1 LPELA
6 KPAPKPQRFVV
17 IGDYGQDGPDE
28 ALVASLV
35 NRLNPDFVLTVGD
48 NNYPDGLASTIDA
61 NVGKHF
67 QQFIGGYRG
76 EFGPGS
82 PVNRFW
88 PSPGN
93 HDWGREGLQAYLDYF
108 ELPGNERY
116 YDLQIGNVHLFAL
129 DSQLAEPDGTSE
141 DSVQAQW
148 LKSKLAASHSC
159 FKLVYFHEPPYSS
172 SFHGSTKTMR
182 WPFRAW
188 GADAVLSGHDHTYER
203 LEVDGLSYFVVGMGG
218 AHRYPFR
225 EPLPESK
232 FRYNETN
239 GVLLGKLDGSQL
251 SLEFYNTDS
260 QVLDSHELNRPCPS
274 PVGSALH
281 QASAN

>member
-1 LPELA
+1 MRPVSRHSILGFSALTALVACTRQEPSALPVPPSKVEAAVATSSPLPELA

-88 PSPGN
+88 PS
-93 HDWGREGLQAYLDYF
+93 
-108 ELPGNERY
+108 
-116 YDLQIGNVHLFAL
+116 
-129 DSQLAEPDGTSE
+129 
-141 DSVQAQW
+141 
-148 LKSKLAASHSC
+148 
-159 FKLVYFHEPPYSS
+159 
-172 SFHGSTKTMR
+172 
-182 WPFRAW
+182 
-188 GADAVLSGHDHTYER
+188 
-203 LEVDGLSYFVVGMGG
+203 
-218 AHRYPFR
+218 
-225 EPLPESK
+225 
-232 FRYNETN
+232 
-239 GVLLGKLDGSQL
+239 
-251 SLEFYNTDS
+251 
-260 QVLDSHELNRPCPS
+260 
-274 PVGSALH
+274 
-281 QASAN
+281 